1 MNRIAKLRGNWLA
14 LAFVAYTLIAL
25 VALGGLVAQF
35 DRAVP
40 NGPDS
45 DFYQFHWNYWW
56 LRFAPLQGQSPLWT
70 DYVLYP
76 HVSNLSLHTLAPIW
90 LPVYLLAEPLAGRIV
105 AVNLMVVLGFPL
117 TGLAMAAWLRR
128 VLENTAAGQ
137 MTAKIVAF
145 LGGLAYAFSP
155 YMLYHAAKTHL
166 NLTALWWFP
175 LTLLLWDEIAA
186 PRRLPHPVGAALMGL
201 ALWGCWLTDLQYPLW
216 LPFTLG
222 LYALWTLWAARQGR
236 RWRTLVGWGALALA
250 VMAALTLIW
259 PLPALLQ
266 VRQDPLEFPPAGLDT
281 ARAYSLLPGA
291 LLGLSPLSDDRTL
304 GRLLPWLV
312 WGGIAVVAFRRR
324 SAKMGAG
331 ATSRSPLQS
340 RAPSPWFWLLIV
352 LPPLILALG
361 PDVTVGS
368 AQIPLP
374 YLPLHWA
381 LGGQYRNPVRF
392 AAPAVASLI
401 TFAALAWTPLAQH
414 LVERLQTPRAR
425 QGVFL
430 SGTLLVGGLLLFD
443 AGAFAPFPTRVMPD
457 YPLYR
462 EIAAEGGDFVILDV
476 PVGTHSGWTGMGAGY
491 IAMYYA
497 PDHRHRMV
505 NGTFSRVPYSALAD
519 YMNSPLFAGLA
530 GARDLPPGGEAAAEL
545 DRYLRDWPL
554 GYVIAHRDWM
564 SSDQQNTRIG
574 WLNEQPGLCPA
585 QITPDAA
592 LVWWRS
598 RALGCGDLPPTVQ
611 IEPGA
616 PAGWTYIG
624 RGWYDPEN
632 IGGPDGRWAG
642 EQASLR
648 VTLEP
653 GRAYELT
660 FSALAFGAGQTVTFG
675 GPEPFADPIALSAD
689 DWRDYTVTIPADA
702 LADGLLVLQHNGAQ
716 SPAALGLSTDARLLA
731 AAYRRFALRPLD

>member
-1 MNRIAKLRGNWLA
+1 LNPIPRLRGNWLA
-14 LAFVAYTLIAL
+14 LVFAAYTLIAL
-25 VALGGLVAQF
+25 GALGGLVAQF

-56 LRFAPLQGQSPLWT
+56 LRFALLQGQSPLWT

-90 LPVYLLAEPLAGRIV
+90 LPVYLLVEPLAGRIV

-117 TGLAMAAWLRR
+117 TGLAMATWLRR
-128 VLENTAAGQ
+128 VLENAAPRK
-137 MTAKIVAF
+137 TEAKIAAF
-145 LGGLAYAFSP
+145 VGGLVYAFSP

-186 PRRLPHPVGAALMGL
+186 PRRLPRPAGAVLMGL

-222 LYALWTLWAARQGR
+222 PYALWTLWAARQSR
-236 RWRTLVGWGALALA
+236 RRALVGWGALALA
-250 VMAALTLIW
+250 VMVALTLIW

-266 VRQDPLEFPPAGLDT
+266 IRQDPLEFPPAGLDT

-312 WGGIAVVAFRRR
+312 WGGSAVMTFRRR
-324 SAKMGAG
+324 STQTDAG
-331 ATSRSPLQS
+331 VTAQPPLAT
-340 RAPSPWFWLLIV
+340 RAPSPWFWLLIA

-361 PDVTVGS
+361 PDVTIGG
-368 AQIPLP
+368 AQMPLP

-381 LGGQYRNPVRF
+381 MSGQYRNPVRF
-392 AAPAVASLI
+392 AAPATASLI
-401 TFAALAWTPLAQH
+401 TFAALAWTPFVQRLA
-414 LVERLQTPRAR
+414 ERSRAGRAR
-425 QGVFL
+425 RVVLPLGVVI
-430 SGTLLVGGLLLFD
+430 VGGLLLFD

-476 PVGTHSGWTGMGAGY
+476 PVGTHSGWTGMGAGF

-497 PDHRHRMV
+497 PDHQHRMV
-505 NGTFSRVPYSALAD
+505 NGTFSRVPYSTLAD
-519 YMNSPLFAGLA
+519 YMNSPLFGGLA
-530 GARDLPPGGEAAAEL
+530 GARDLTPDGEAAVEL
-545 DRYLRDWPL
+545 DGYLHDWPL

-564 SSDQQNTRIG
+564 SADQQNAWIG

-592 LVWWRS
+592 LAWWRN
-598 RALGCGDLPPTVQ
+598 RLLGCGDSPPTAQ
-611 IEPGA
+611 IDLGT
-616 PAGWTYIG
+616 PADWTHIG

-648 VTLEP
+648 VMLEP
-653 GRAYELT
+653 GRAYALT
-660 FSALAFGAGQTVTFG
+660 FSALAFGERRTVTFG
-675 GPEPFADPIALSAD
+675 GTAPFADPIALSAD
-689 DWRDYTVTIPADA
+689 DWHDYTITIPADA
-702 LADGLLVLQHNGAQ
+702 LADGLLMLQHNGAQ

-731 AAYRRFALRPLD
+731 AAYRRFAFRPLQ